1 VKPIVWCGDSLRRL
15 RDFPQDARRESGH
28 QLNRV
33 QQGREPKDWKPIST
47 VGPGVREIRIHQA
60 GEFRVLYLA
69 NLPEAV
75 YVLSAFEKEDAQD
88 TAKRARPGRGPVS
101 YGCGGAQETATMKRR
116 MKMVRGRGNVFRD
129 LGFREPEARNLALR
143 SEIMIRIEE
152 FVERSGMT
160 QARAAARLGL
170 TQPRLNALLKGKI
183 DQFSLDALVN
193 AATRAGLQVDLL
205 VTTRKRTAERAAAN
219 A

>member
-1 VKPIVWCGDSLRRL
+1 MTKG
-15 RDFPQDARRESGH
+15 
-28 QLNRV
+28 
-33 QQGREPKDWKPIST
+33 T
-47 VGPGVREIRIHQA
+47 
-60 GEFRVLYLA
+60 
-69 NLPEAV
+69 
-75 YVLSAFEKEDAQD
+75 
-88 TAKRARPGRGPVS
+88 
-101 YGCGGAQETATMKRR
+101 
-116 MKMVRGRGNVFRD
+116 KMVRGSRNVFRD
-129 LGFREPEARNLALR
+129 VGFREPEARNLALR

-193 AATRAGLQVDLL
+193 AAARAGLQVDLL
-205 VTTRKRTAERAAAN
+205 VTTPKRTSARAVAN